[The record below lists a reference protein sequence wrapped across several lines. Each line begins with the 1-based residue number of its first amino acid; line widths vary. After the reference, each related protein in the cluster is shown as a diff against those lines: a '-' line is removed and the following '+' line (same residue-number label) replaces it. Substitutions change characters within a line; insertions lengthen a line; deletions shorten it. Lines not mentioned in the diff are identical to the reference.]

1 MIPDVSLHDPTTF
14 GSLLGG
20 GGTTTTYHHHG
31 ILVNGQMLICNDS
44 QIDNCVKQ
52 CARVFQPIDQR
63 ACVSAVEAKFAPYS
77 KCFSGDCTVF
87 VKGSKPVRLDKLK
100 VGQEIM
106 DANMR
111 FTKVVG
117 WLHMDPNIET
127 DFVQIQH
134 STGSLLVTSD
144 HLLYCSTHGDYI
156 PSRDVKSLEVVYI
169 DGTLTSSEIKHKS
182 VVRRRGIYAPLTA
195 SGSFL
200 VNGVHASCYA
210 SPGELSV
217 EVTQAA
223 GNLALAPFRLLPH
236 SILPELDS
244 YCKSLYWLFVS

>member
-1 MIPDVSLHDPTTF
+1 M
-14 GSLLGG
+14 
-20 GGTTTTYHHHG
+20 TTYHHHG
-31 ILVNGQMLICNDS
+31 ILVNGQTLICNDS

-87 VKGSKPVRLDKLK
+87 VKGKSKPERLDELRI
-100 VGQEIM
+100 GQEVL
-106 DANMR
+106 DSNMR
-111 FTKVVG
+111 FAKVVG
-117 WLHMDPNIET
+117 WLHRVPSLET
-127 DFVQIQH
+127 DFLEIDH
-134 STGSLLVTSD
+134 LTGKLLVTPD
-144 HLLYCSTHGDYI
+144 HLLYCSTAGNYI

-169 DGTLTSSEIKHKS
+169 DGTLITSEIHRKS
-182 VVRRRGIYAPLTA
+182 VVKRRGIYAPLTA
-195 SGSFL
+195 SGSLL

-210 SPGELSV
+210 SPGELAV

-244 YCKSLYWLFVS
+244 YCKSLYWLFVR